1 MARLPRFLITLNR
14 PLSVN
19 HFQGKTHS
27 GTHPHCGALP
37 TSGSAPLLLMTYNKT
52 IGRDD
57 MLVV

>member
-1 MARLPRFLITLNR
+1 MERLPRFLSHLTDIY
-14 PLSVN
+14 LSTI
-19 HFQGKTHS
+19 FRERRIAARIPG
-27 GTHPHCGALP
+27 GALP